1 MNYGRRTMSV
11 RQLYILTLAV
21 AILGAVA
28 FSIPYGFRSALAFLL
43 GSAVSLFNL
52 WLFSWLARAIEPGAK
67 QQKPW
72 EAGAFVGRYL
82 ILFTFGYVIVK
93 SLGVSPLPV
102 VLGLFASTAAVLL
115 ASLLELAGSAFGS
128 RRT

>member
-1 MNYGRRTMSV
+1 MIYGQRAMSV
-11 RQLYILTLAV
+11 RQLYQLTVAV
-21 AILGAVA
+21 GILGAVA
-28 FSIPYGFRSALAFLL
+28 FFIVYSFRPALAFLL
-43 GSAVSLFNL
+43 GAAVSLGNL
-52 WLFSWLARAIEPGAK
+52 WLFSWLARAIEPGAR

-72 EAGAFVGRYL
+72 EAGAFIGRYL

-115 ASLLELAGSAFGS
+115 SSMLELVGSALGS

>member
-1 MNYGRRTMSV
+1 MIYGQRTMSV
-11 RQLYILTLAV
+11 RQLYILTMAV
-21 AILGAVA
+21 GILGAIA
-28 FSIPYGFRSALAFLL
+28 FLIPYGFRPALAFLL
-43 GSAVSLFNL
+43 GAAVSLGNL
-52 WLFSWLARAIEPGAK
+52 WLFSWLARAIEPGAR

-72 EAGAFVGRYL
+72 EAGAFIGRYL

-115 ASLLELAGSAFGS
+115 SSMLELVGSALRS

>member
-1 MNYGRRTMSV
+1 MIYGQRTMSV
-11 RQLYILTLAV
+11 QQLYRLTIAV
-21 AILGAVA
+21 GLLGALA
-28 FSIPYGFRSALAFLL
+28 FAIPYGFRPALAFLL
-43 GSAVSLFNL
+43 GSAISLGNL

-72 EAGAFVGRYL
+72 EAGAFIGRYL

-102 VLGLFASTAAVLL
+102 VLGLFASTGAVLL
-115 ASLLELAGSAFGS
+115 SSLLELMGSAFGS

>member
-1 MNYGRRTMSV
+1 MIYGQRTMSV
-11 RQLYILTLAV
+11 HQLYILTV
-21 AILGAVA
+21 IVGILGTLA
-28 FSIPYGFRSALAFLL
+28 FLIPYGFRPALAFLL
-43 GSAVSLFNL
+43 GAVVSLGNL
-52 WLFSWLARAIEPGAK
+52 WLFSWLAHAIEPGAR

-72 EAGAFVGRYL
+72 AAGAFIGRYL

-93 SLGVSPLPV
+93 ALSVSPLPV

-115 ASLLELAGSAFGS
+115 SSVLELVGSALGS

>member
-1 MNYGRRTMSV
+1 MNYVQRTMSV
-11 RQLYILTLAV
+11 RQLYTLTTV
-21 AILGAVA
+21 VGVLGTIV
-28 FSIPYGFRSALAFLL
+28 FLVLYGFRPALAFLL
-43 GSAVSLFNL
+43 GTAISLGNL
-52 WLFSWLARAIEPGAK
+52 WLFSWLTRAIEPGSRS
-67 QQKPW
+67 QKPW
-72 EAGAFVGRYL
+72 QAGAFMGRYL

-115 ASLLELAGSAFGS
+115 SSLLELTGSTFGS

>member
-1 MNYGRRTMSV
+1 MIYGQRTMSV
-11 RQLYILTLAV
+11 RQLYILTIAV
-21 AILGAVA
+21 GIVGTIA
-28 FSIPYGFRSALAFLL
+28 FLIPYGFRPALAFLL
-43 GSAVSLFNL
+43 GAAVSLGNL
-52 WLFSWLARAIEPGAK
+52 WLFSWLARAIEPGSR

-72 EAGAFVGRYL
+72 EAGAFIGRYL

-115 ASLLELAGSAFGS
+115 SSTFELVGSAFGS

>member
-1 MNYGRRTMSV
+1 MIYAQRTMSI
-11 RQLYILTLAV
+11 RQLYYLTI
-21 AILGAVA
+21 AIGIVGTLI
-28 FSIPYGFRSALAFLL
+28 FLIPYGLRPALAFFL
-43 GSAVSLFNL
+43 GAIVSLGNL
-52 WLFSWLARAIEPGAK
+52 WLFSWLTRAIAPGAR

-93 SLGVSPLPV
+93 ALGVSPVPV

-115 ASLLELAGSAFGS
+115 SSILEIIGSTLGS

>member
-1 MNYGRRTMSV
+1 MIYGQRTMSV
-11 RQLYILTLAV
+11 RQLYTLTMAV
-21 AILGAVA
+21 GVLGTVI
-28 FSIPYGFRSALAFLL
+28 FLIPYGFRPALAFLL
-43 GSAVSLFNL
+43 GTVVSLGNL
-52 WLFSWLARAIEPGAK
+52 WLFSWLSQAIAPGAG

-72 EAGAFVGRYL
+72 QAVAFIGRYL

-115 ASLLELAGSAFGS
+115 SSLLELTGNMFGS

>member
-1 MNYGRRTMSV
+1 MIYGQRTMSV
-11 RQLYILTLAV
+11 RQLYLLTMAIAV
-21 AILGAVA
+21 LGAVA
-28 FSIPYGFRSALAFLL
+28 FLILYGWRPALAFLL
-43 GSAVSLFNL
+43 GSAVSLGNL
-52 WLFSWLARAIEPGAK
+52 WLFTWLARAIEPGA
-67 QQKPW
+67 QQRKPW

-102 VLGLFASTAAVLL
+102 VLGLFASTGAVLL
-115 ASLLELAGSAFGS
+115 SSLLELAGSAFAS